1 VARAAA
7 PSPPAGATCAV
18 LVLGYATSAD
28 GAPSAIQRARV
39 AGGAARLAEHGC
51 DRLVLSGGAVANE
64 FVEAEAMA
72 RVAAEVGVPSERIA
86 LEPRAAST
94 WENVAFSL
102 PLLAGRD
109 AILVV
114 SEPFHARRAVR
125 YLCRQRPDLCDRAWI
140 APAPLPL
147 ELGWLRAASPLY
159 ELRARVRDALRSG

>member
-1 VARAAA
+1 M
-7 PSPPAGATCAV
+7 
-18 LVLGYATSAD
+18 LVLGYASRAD
-28 GAPSAIQRARV
+28 GTPSAIQRARV
-39 AGGAARLAEHGC
+39 AGGAAHLGANGC

-72 RVAAEVGVPSERIA
+72 RVAGELGVPKERIA

-94 WENVAFSL
+94 WENVAYSL
-102 PLLAGRD
+102 PLLADRD

-125 YLCRQRPDLCDRAWI
+125 YLCRQRAELCERARI

-147 ELGWLRAASPLY
+147 GLAWLRVASPLY
-159 ELRARVRDALRSG
+159 ELRARVRDALRSD